1 MSATKRKIAIVGA
14 GQSGLPLAL
23 ALQSRGDEV
32 TLLTNRTPDEIRRG
46 RVLSSQCMFD
56 ASLQIE
62 RDFGLN
68 QWEHL
73 CPPVQ
78 GIGLTV
84 PHPGQPGA
92 KLIDWA
98 APLNRYAQAVD
109 QRVKMP
115 GWMDLFVQRGGK
127 LVLKDAGIADL
138 EELAERH
145 ELTVVSAGK
154 GEIVKLFE
162 RDPVRSAF
170 EQPMRALALTY
181 VKGMTPRTPFSRV
194 CFNLI
199 PGVGEYFVFP
209 ALSTSG
215 PCEIMVF
222 EGVPG
227 GPMDCWA
234 DVKTPEQ
241 HLKKSLEILETFLPW
256 EAERCRHVELTDEM
270 GTLAGRFAPTIR
282 RPVGRLPSGR
292 YVMGMGDA
300 VCVNDPITGQ
310 GSNNATKAFK
320 VVHDS
325 IVARGDGA
333 FDEAW
338 INGTF
343 ERFWDYAQHV
353 VRWTN
358 TLLLPPPE
366 HILNLLGAA
375 GQCPSLA
382 SEIANN
388 FNHPPAYFPWWT
400 DPAECDAFI
409 GRHMAGM
416 AAKSEAVVA

>member
-1 MSATKRKIAIVGA
+1 MSARKIAIVGA
-14 GQSGLPLAL
+14 GQSGLPLAI
-23 ALQSRGDEV
+23 ALQARGDEV
-32 TLLTNRTPDEIRRG
+32 TLLTNRSPDDIRAG
-46 RVLSSQCMFD
+46 RVMSSQCMFD

-84 PHPGQPGA
+84 PHPGQAGA

-98 APLNRYAQAVD
+98 APLTRYAQAVD
-109 QRVKMP
+109 QRIKMP

-138 EELAERH
+138 EELAERN

-154 GEIVKLFE
+154 GEIVRLFE
-162 RDPVRSAF
+162 SDPLRSAF
-170 EQPMRALALTY
+170 DQPMRALALSY

-209 ALSTSG
+209 ALTTSG

-227 GPMDCWA
+227 GAMDCWA
-234 DVKTPEQ
+234 GVKTPEQ
-241 HLKKSLEILETFLPW
+241 HLQQSLSILETFLPW
-256 EAERCRHVELTDEM
+256 EAERCRHVELTDDM
-270 GTLAGRFAPTIR
+270 GILAGRFAPTIR

-292 YVMGMGDA
+292 IVMGLGDA

-320 VVHDS
+320 VAHSS
-325 IVARGDGA
+325 ILARGDGA

-338 INGTF
+338 MNASF

-358 TLLLPPPE
+358 SLLTPPPE

-388 FNHPPAYFPWWT
+388 FNHPPNYFPWWT
-400 DPAECDAFI
+400 DAAECQALVA
-409 GRHMAGM
+409 RHMAASSAGSLAG
-416 AAKSEAVVA
+416 AAA

>member
-1 MSATKRKIAIVGA
+1 MNRNIAIVGA

-23 ALQSRGDEV
+23 ALQARGDQI
-32 TLLTNRTPDEIRRG
+32 TLLTNHSPDDLRNG
-46 RVLSSQCMFD
+46 KVLSSQCMFD
-56 ASLQIE
+56 AALQIE

-84 PHPGQPGA
+84 PNPEQHGER
-92 KLIDWA
+92 LIDWA
-98 APLNRYAQAVD
+98 APLTRYAQAVD
-109 QRVKMP
+109 QRLKMP
-115 GWMDLFVQRGGK
+115 GWMDLFRMRGGN
-127 LVLKDAGIADL
+127 LVLKDAGIDDL
-138 EELAERH
+138 EELAATH
-145 ELTVVSAGK
+145 DLTVVSAGK

-162 RDPVRSAF
+162 RDAERSVF
-170 EQPMRALALTY
+170 DKPQRALALTY

-209 ALSTSG
+209 GLTTTG
-215 PCEIMVF
+215 PCEMMVF

-227 GPMDCWA
+227 GPMDCWG
-234 DVKTPEQ
+234 DVKTPQQ
-241 HLKKSLEILETFLPW
+241 HLKRSLEILATYAPW
-256 EAERCRHVELTDEM
+256 EAERCHHVELTDDN
-270 GTLAGRFAPTIR
+270 GILAGRFAPTIR
-282 RPVGRLPSGR
+282 RPIGTLPSGR
-292 YVMGMGDA
+292 IVLGMGDA

-325 IVARGDGA
+325 IVARGADD
-333 FDEAW
+333 FDAAW
-338 INGTF
+338 MNATF

-358 TLLLPPPE
+358 TLLLPPPP
-366 HILNLLGAA
+366 HILKLLGAA
-375 GQCPSLA
+375 GHKPSIA
-382 SEIANN
+382 HEIANN
-388 FNHPPAYFPWWT
+388 FNNPPDYFPWWT
-400 DPAECDAFI
+400 DPVECDRYI
-409 GRHMAGM
+409 ERH
-416 AAKSEAVVA
+416 AATA

>member
-1 MSATKRKIAIVGA
+1 MSRKIAIVGA

-23 ALQSRGDEV
+23 ALQARGDQI
-32 TLLTNRTPDEIRRG
+32 TLLSNRSPDDLRRG
-46 RVLSSQCMFD
+46 KVMSSQCMFD

-78 GIGLTV
+78 GIGLAV
-84 PHPGQPGA
+84 PNPDKPGE

-98 APLNRYAQAVD
+98 ARLDRYAQAVD
-109 QRVKMP
+109 QRIKMP
-115 GWMDLFVQRGGK
+115 GWMDLFRLRGGE
-127 LVLKDAGIADL
+127 LVLKDAGIDDL
-138 EELAERH
+138 EQLAATH
-145 ELTVVSAGK
+145 DLTVVSAGK

-162 RDPVRSAF
+162 RDAQRSAF

-209 ALSTSG
+209 SLTTTG

-227 GPMDCWA
+227 GPMDCWG
-234 DVKTPEQ
+234 DVKTPEE
-241 HLKKSLEILETFLPW
+241 HLKKSLWILETFLPW
-256 EAERCRHVELTDEM
+256 EAERCRHVELTDDN
-270 GTLAGRFAPTIR
+270 GILAGRFAPTIR
-282 RPVGRLPSGR
+282 KPAGKLPSGR
-292 YVMGMGDA
+292 LVFGMGDA

-320 VVHDS
+320 VAYDS
-325 IVARGDGA
+325 IVARGDGE
-333 FDEAW
+333 FDAAW
-338 INGTF
+338 MNASF

-358 TLLLPPPE
+358 TLLLPPPP
-366 HILNLLGAA
+366 HILKLLGTA
-375 GQCPSLA
+375 GQVPSVA
-382 SEIANN
+382 SVIANN
-388 FNHPPAYFPWWT
+388 FNNPPDYFPWWT
-400 DPAECDAFI
+400 DPVECDRFI
-409 GRHMAGM
+409 EMHTPQ
-416 AAKSEAVVA
+416 AA

>member
-1 MSATKRKIAIVGA
+1 MSARKIAIVGA

-23 ALQSRGDEV
+23 ALQARGDEV
-32 TLLTNRTPDEIRRG
+32 TLLSNRSPDDIRKG
-46 RVLSSQCMFD
+46 RVMSSQCMFD
-56 ASLQIE
+56 AALQIE

-98 APLNRYAQAVD
+98 APLTRYAQAVD

-127 LVLKDAGIADL
+127 LLLKDAGIADL
-138 EELAERH
+138 EELAERN

-154 GEIVKLFE
+154 GEIVRLFE

-170 EQPMRALALTY
+170 DQPMRALALTY

-227 GPMDCWA
+227 GAMDCWA
-234 DVKTPEQ
+234 GVRTPEQ
-241 HLKKSLEILETFLPW
+241 HLQQSVSILETFLPW

-270 GTLAGRFAPTIR
+270 GILAGRFAPTIR

-292 YVMGMGDA
+292 IVMGLGDA

-320 VVHDS
+320 VAHSS

-338 INGTF
+338 MNASF

-358 TLLLPPPE
+358 SLLTPPPE
-366 HILNLLGAA
+366 HILTLLGAA

-388 FNHPPAYFPWWT
+388 FNHPPNYFPWWT
-400 DPAECDAFI
+400 DAGACQALI
-409 GRHMAGM
+409 ARHMESSMAG
-416 AAKSEAVVA
+416 AAA